1 MSDYKTLTALKPI
14 LTTIEAV
21 GEFDFSE
28 LKGKNVIIYF
38 YPKDNTPGC
47 TCEGED
53 FRDAYKK
60 FEKENTVILGVSR
73 DSIKSHE
80 KFQTQY
86 EFPFALL
93 SDSDEDLCN
102 AFGVI
107 KDKTMYG
114 KPVRGIE
121 RSTFLYDE
129 KGKLVKEWRKVTVE
143 GHVAEVLAT
152 VKAK

>member
-1 MSDYKTLTALKPI
+1 MSDYQTLSALKPI
-14 LTTIEAV
+14 LTTIESV
-21 GEFDFSE
+21 GNFDYAD
-28 LKGKNVIIYF
+28 LKGKKVVIYF

-60 FEKENTVILGVSR
+60 FVKENAVILGVSR
-73 DSIKSHE
+73 DSLKSHE
-80 KFQTQY
+80 KFQNQY
-86 EFPFALL
+86 EFPFPLL
-93 SDSDEDLCN
+93 SDTDEALC
-102 AFGVI
+102 AVFGVI

-114 KPVRGIE
+114 KKVRGVE

-143 GHVAEVLAT
+143 GHVAEVLT
-152 VKAK
+152 MVKAE

>member
-1 MSDYKTLTALKPI
+1 MSDYQTLTALKPI
-14 LTTIEAV
+14 LTAIEAV
-21 GEFDFSE
+21 GDFNFAD
-28 LKGKNVIIYF
+28 LKGKKVIIYF

-47 TCEGED
+47 TCEGEN

-60 FEKENTVILGVSR
+60 FFKENTVILGVSR
-73 DSIKSHE
+73 DSIKSHQ
-80 KFQTQY
+80 KFQSQF

-93 SDSDEDLCN
+93 SDSDEALCT

-129 KGKLVKEWRKVTVE
+129 KGKLVKEWRKVKVE
-143 GHVAEVLAT
+143 GHVAEVLVA
-152 VKAK
+152 VKAE